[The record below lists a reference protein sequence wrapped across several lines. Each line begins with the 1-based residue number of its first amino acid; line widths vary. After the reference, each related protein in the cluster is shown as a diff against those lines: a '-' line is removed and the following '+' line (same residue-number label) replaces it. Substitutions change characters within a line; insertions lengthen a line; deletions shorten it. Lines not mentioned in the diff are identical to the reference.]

1 MRTMLLTLALL
12 ALSGCQT
19 PAPVAERIV
28 SLVDGQTLT
37 PTQLAQ
43 RLAASPRV
51 IVGERHDNPRH
62 QQIAH
67 WLLLQM
73 SALRPQGSVL
83 LEMLTPDQQAG
94 VAAARQPSLSD
105 AQVVARL
112 QWSSGWPWA
121 QYGPLVRSALQG
133 GYPLLA
139 ANLGSEA
146 LAEIRR
152 RPRLPPGALSTQDAV
167 QIEISAA
174 LRGAHET
181 LDSTQLTQR
190 LAVQQWRD
198 RRMAQALLAAPLPA
212 LFITGAFHARRDLG
226 VPLHIEDEEPL
237 TEVSV
242 LILAPPGARVGEAQA
257 DYVWYT
263 ASARL

>member
-1 MRTMLLTLALL
+1 
-12 ALSGCQT
+12 
-19 PAPVAERIV
+19 
-28 SLVDGQTLT
+28 
-37 PTQLAQ
+37 
-43 RLAASPRV
+43 
-51 IVGERHDNPRH
+51 
-62 QQIAH
+62 
-67 WLLLQM
+67 M
-73 SALRPQGSVL
+73 SAQRPQGSVL

-105 AQVVARL
+105 AQVISLL
-112 QWSSGWPWA
+112 QWSPGWPWA
-121 QYGPLVRSALQG
+121 QYGPLVRSALRG

-139 ANLGSEA
+139 ANLGRDA

-152 RPRLPPGALSTQDAV
+152 RPQSPPGALSTQDAV

-181 LDSTQLTQR
+181 LDSAQLTQR

-242 LILAPPGARVGEAQA
+242 LILARLCLVYRVSAPVATAVADWRTAGAREGPAA
-257 DYVWYT
+257 LGRRSGCRWR
-263 ASARL
+263 AGSP